1 MNAKQKKW
9 QTFAGGALLSL
20 GALTA
25 ILFVQSERH
34 GWPFAAHHRMPAVTA
49 AKASPPAQAS
59 RVPVQ
64 MSSGEAGTLD
74 LQVSKVTAGD
84 LTEQL
89 RAVATVAPDESRIS
103 HVHTRVAGWI
113 EKLHVSNTGEAV
125 RAGQP
130 LVDIFSQE
138 LLASQTEYLAA
149 RRAGG
154 PPSTVVES
162 GRARLKVLGMSDSD
176 IRRIETSG
184 QPRRVVT
191 LLAPRDGVMMHRG
204 IAVGTAVD
212 PSTELM
218 IVADLSRVWVLAEVP
233 EFGAA
238 QVTKGMQAQLEFP
251 ASGVKALAANVEF
264 VDPVLTEQTRTLR
277 VRFALPNPGGRLR
290 PGMYG
295 TAIFRTQARAML
307 TVPRDAVVDTGQS
320 QHVYVVTAPGQ
331 YEPRTVQLGARL
343 QDRVEILGGLQEGDE
358 VVSSGVFLLDSE
370 SRLRASG
377 GQGTSHAGHGGG
389 ASKSAPPAT
398 GSGDATA
405 PAGESHDGHSAPP
418 APATPKP
425 TAPSPHAGH
434 GD

>member
-1 MNAKQKKW
+1 MKALPKKW
-9 QTFAGGALLSL
+9 QAFAGGALLSL

-25 ILFVQSERH
+25 LLVVQSERH
-34 GWPFAAHHRMPAVTA
+34 GWPFSAHHKMPAAA
-49 AKASPPAQAS
+49 AKPVNPAQPT

-64 MSSGEAGTLD
+64 VSPGEAGTLN
-74 LQVSKVTAGD
+74 LQISKVTAGD

-149 RRAGG
+149 RTAGG
-154 PPSTVVES
+154 PPSAVIES
-162 GRARLKVLGMSDSD
+162 GRARLKVLGMSDGE
-176 IRRIETSG
+176 IRAIEASG
-184 QPRRVVT
+184 KPRRVVT
-191 LLAPRDGVMMHRG
+191 LLAPRNGVMIHRG

-238 QVTKGMQAQLEFP
+238 QVTTGLPAQLEFP
-251 ASGVKALAANVEF
+251 ASGLKPLSAKVEF

-277 VRFALPNPGGRLR
+277 VRFALPNPEGRLR

-295 TAIFRTQARAML
+295 TAIFKTQARPML
-307 TVPRDAVVDTGQS
+307 TLPRDAVVDTGQS
-320 QHVYVVTAPGQ
+320 QHVYVLSGPGQ

-343 QDRVEILGGLQEGDE
+343 QDRVEILGGLQEGEE

-377 GQGTSHAGHGGG
+377 GQGASHAGHGGG
-389 ASKSAPPAT
+389 AQ
-398 GSGDATA
+398 GSPS
-405 PAGESHDGHSAPP
+405 PAGKSPRGHAAPP
-418 APATPKP
+418 APAAP
-425 TAPSPHAGH
+425 APSAPDPHAGH